1 MIQEMTE
8 RSVSAWKQNW
18 GDGFL
23 QYMLLAALLL
33 LLVLT
38 IRKNKDAR
46 MILVYACA
54 ALALFFC
61 PFTEYVIIR
70 AVGKSVYWR
79 VMWILPT
86 GIVIAYAFTSFLAM
100 PKKEW
105 IRIPGVI
112 AILVIAALCGRSQRE
127 AENYILAHNRPQGA
141 EVVAQSA
148 EVILADAPDGEA
160 LAAADDYVASYLRV
174 YDASIRMPYGRR
186 ADGALNKDCTR
197 LYDLLPTPGS
207 DPKAISDLAHGQ
219 DCTHLIVYQPGPD
232 GMDLYKSE
240 GWTEIGEAEGY
251 YILAS

>member
-86 GIVIAYAFTSFLAM
+86 GIVILTDRCRFTGTS
-100 PKKEW
+100 
-105 IRIPGVI
+105 
-112 AILVIAALCGRSQRE
+112 ALC
-127 AENYILAHNRPQGA
+127 RPMTLSA
-141 EVVAQSA
+141 ITAARNAVA
-148 EVILADAPDGEA
+148 V
-160 LAAADDYVASYLRV
+160 
-174 YDASIRMPYGRR
+174 
-186 ADGALNKDCTR
+186 T
-197 LYDLLPTPGS
+197 
-207 DPKAISDLAHGQ
+207 
-219 DCTHLIVYQPGPD
+219 
-232 GMDLYKSE
+232 
-240 GWTEIGEAEGY
+240 
-251 YILAS
+251 